1 MIIFGV
7 TKTPDMPEDKKSKRK
22 DYRMYARHKRQQ
34 GTTPLSRK
42 QYDKYG
48 NVVSREEADKYE
60 SDLKFQ
66 QKAREKTGGTQ
77 PSKGGIVQKRDPQ
90 DVSKAGGMGKQPKRQ
105 KTIQYLVGAEPR
117 EKEKFTSEIIKTT
130 PGRKEEFH
138 DPLKKDLTEAEK
150 RNPYSKGQ
158 YKGHT
163 IGVNTEGTVTKEEG
177 KTRTIMQ
184 PKAEKVLE
192 ASDRARGLLGSKKA
206 ATTPLAKR
214 KIVERTNIP
223 DRDKLAKKQV
233 EKTKKTRDKYFG
245 GKKLVRPSGSKLR
258 EVTKYESFKPGEIG
272 YNPLEKEL
280 AEAEARVKR
289 ESSQGKVAKAK
300 QRGRKIIYKEKT
312 DYEKIR
318 EENKARKQR
327 MSDALAAQSKANKK
341 KESRKKS
348 YRKMR
353 RGLS

>member
-66 QKAREKTGGTQ
+66 QKVRKKTGATQ
-77 PSKGGIVQKRDPQ
+77 PSGGGVIQKRDP
-90 DVSKAGGMGKQPKRQ
+90 KADDRRAGFRRQPKRQ
-105 KTIQYLVGAEPR
+105 KTIQYLVGSEPR
-117 EKEKFTSEIIKTT
+117 KKEKFTSEIVKTT

-138 DPLKKDLTEAEK
+138 GPLKKGLTEAEK
-150 RNPYSKGQ
+150 RNRYSKGQ
-158 YKGHT
+158 YEGHT
-163 IGVNTEGTVTKEEG
+163 IGMDTEGTVTKEEG

-245 GKKLVRPSGSKLR
+245 GKKLVRPSGGKLR
-258 EVTKYESFKPGEIG
+258 EVTKYETFKPKEIG

-280 AEAEARVKR
+280 AEAKARGER